1 MGTIRGA
8 AKNVFLWVYWHPF
21 RFFVQKMP
29 ARWVYSMAGLLGS
42 ALFIAARGRR
52 RALEEE
58 YSRFTGRGGDGEK
71 TRKAVRDAFTA
82 NAVKD
87 IEVLVYPALNRGNI
101 ADFVECEGLENLDA
115 ALGRGKGAMLVF
127 AHFGSNQMIMPA
139 IGYRGFKMSQ
149 VSAPPTVWEEKLPG
163 KKGAMWKRGLE
174 IRWRHEQ
181 SLPVTHIN
189 VFGTMKEV
197 FLCLRRNEVL
207 GIAMDGGGGKKR
219 VEADFL
225 GARAFFSTGAMEI
238 AERTR
243 CAVLPAFIVREGGGG
258 HRLIIEPPMAVET
271 DEGFVERL
279 TAAFVKRLDEYVR
292 RHPGH
297 YLGFL
302 VFRRFMEAHGD
313 APFFK
318 PWHRNAGES
327 KKNED

>member
-1 MGTIRGA
+1 MSR
-8 AKNVFLWVYWHPF
+8 N
-21 RFFVQKMP
+21 
-29 ARWVYSMAGLLGS
+29 
-42 ALFIAARGRR
+42 RR

-58 YSRFTGRGGDGEK
+58 YSRLKLPAASRGVSSTCKEVSISDSLARPRSKLRGMRSLCMFMGRDGEK
-71 TRKAVRDAFTA
+71 MRNAVRDAFVV

-87 IEVLVYPALNRGNI
+87 IEVLVYPALDKGNI
-101 ADFVECEGLENLDA
+101 ADFVECEGLENLDE
-115 ALGRGKGAMLVF
+115 ALWRGKGAMLVF

-139 IGYRGFKMSQ
+139 IGYRGYRMSQ

-207 GIAMDGGGGKKR
+207 GIAMDGGGGRKR
-219 VEADFL
+219 VAAEFL
-225 GARAFFSTGAMEI
+225 GGRAFFSTGAMEI

-243 CAVLPAFIVREGGGG
+243 CAVLPAFNVREGGGR
-258 HRLIIEPPMAVET
+258 HRLVIEPSMGVET
-271 DEGFVERL
+271 GEGFVERR
-279 TAAFVKRLDEYVR
+279 TAAFVKRLEEYVR
-292 RHPGH
+292 RYPGH

-302 VFRRFMEAHGD
+302 AFRRFMEEHGD

-318 PWHRNAGES
+318 SWHRNAGDN
-327 KKNED
+327 KIDED

>member
-1 MGTIRGA
+1 MGMIGSA
-8 AKNVFLWVYWHPF
+8 VKNVLLWVYWHPF
-21 RFFVQKMP
+21 RLFVREMP
-29 ARWVYSMAGLLGS
+29 ARYVYLLAGLLGS
-42 ALFIAARGRR
+42 ALCLMARGRR

-58 YSRFTGRGGDGEK
+58 YSRFMDCGTAGEK
-71 TRKAVRDAFTA
+71 TRKAVRDAFTV
-82 NAVKD
+82 NAVRD
-87 IEVLVYPALNRGNI
+87 IEVLTYPALNKGNI

-149 VSAPPTVWEEKLPG
+149 VSAPPTVWEEKFPG

-189 VFGTMKEV
+189 VFGGMKEV
-197 FLCLRRNEVL
+197 FLCLKRNEVL
-207 GIAMDGGGGKKR
+207 GIAMDGGGGKKK

-225 GARAFFSTGAMEI
+225 GGRAFFSTGAMEI

-258 HRLIIEPPMAVET
+258 HMLIIEPPMAMET
-271 DEGFVERL
+271 EEGFVERM
-279 TAAFVKRLDEYVR
+279 TAAFVKRLEEYVR
-292 RHPGH
+292 RYPGH

-302 VFRRFMEAHGD
+302 AFRRFMEAHGD

-318 PWHRNAGES
+318 S
-327 KKNED
+327 